1 MSSLNRAQ
9 LQTKSK
15 AEQRSVSQ
23 EQKLQ
28 LQVYTAFSVRRLRR
42 LVLLPGDLRLR
53 LVVSGAVE
61 DGSLEILCASALDC
75 KRCE

>member
-23 EQKLQ
+23 EQNFNFRSILPS
-28 LQVYTAFSVRRLRR
+28 SVRRLRR